1 MSNRNAKPF
10 ANYRVN
16 INNPMPVDVIFAE
29 LSNYV
34 DRLQNEAI
42 EAREKGRTNET
53 YLEDA
58 HVYEWAANK
67 IDEYIDGLKYMRGFL
82 R

>member
-1 MSNRNAKPF
+1 MSNRNAKTLV
-10 ANYRVN
+10 NYRVN

-29 LSNYV
+29 LNNYV
-34 DRLQNEAI
+34 NRLQNEAI

-67 IDEYIDGLKYMRGFL
+67 IDEYIDGLKSMRDFL